1 MKETFEKRL
10 RDYGE
15 VAKDI
20 MKKEDKV
27 DDELRAVYNWH
38 IQKGSESSNTSKRS
52 QVDIFNLQRR
62 KQEIINEL
70 KKNIS
75 RLDGGNNE
83 KNQETAREIF
93 LNKEGSLQDNNGEV
107 ISLGELITDGEWDI
121 DYSLNSETVPRQIR
135 KRYLIERAKIKLQNL
150 LDDQIAIN
158 ERDSENVDIMKR
170 DAYKRSYE
178 DKHLGVEKA
187 GLLAEKMV
195 RNLLKKII
203 IDLGA
208 DFELEKADLYQDVNQ
223 KIDFI
228 IKRKS
233 RGRGVRIEESME
245 NLGIQFTINTREDIK
260 RHKEKQIERSKKEL
274 LPEDHIKDIV
284 LVSVPIN
291 DINNKYNEWKMDKR
305 PGGPDKLWSIAD
317 KKRIFEEITKGF
329 LTQEE
334 IFEYLEKIDE

>member
-20 MKKEDKV
+20 MKNEDKA
-27 DDELRAVYNWH
+27 DDELRAVYNWL
-38 IQKGSESSNTSKRS
+38 IQKGSESSNTSKDS
-52 QVDIFNLQRR
+52 QIDIFNLQKQ

-70 KKNIS
+70 KKDIS
-75 RLDGGNNE
+75 SLDDENNE
-83 KNQETAREIF
+83 KKIEIEREIF
-93 LNKEGSLQDNNGEV
+93 LNKEGLLQNNKGEI
-107 ISLGELITDGEWDI
+107 ISLGELITDGEWEV
-121 DYSLNSETVPRQIR
+121 DYSLNSETVPRQTR

-158 ERDSENVDIMKR
+158 ERDSENVDTMKR

-233 RGRGVRIEESME
+233 RGRGVRIEESRE

-291 DINNKYNEWKMDKR
+291 DINNKYNEWKIDKK
-305 PGGPDKLWSIAD
+305 PGGPDKLWSVDD
-317 KKRIFEEITKGF
+317 KKRIFAEITKGF

-334 IFEYLEKIDE
+334 ILEYSDKIEE

>member
-121 DYSLNSETVPRQIR
+121 DYSLNSETIPRQIR

-291 DINNKYNEWKMDKR
+291 DINNKYNEWKMGKR